1 MNYLLDTCAL
11 LWLGMGGGDLSPEA
25 KRRIETAANL
35 FHSSISAW
43 ELARLVKEGKIEIG
57 AEPDVFLSDLAD
69 QYGLVSIPPTDE
81 IAIRAAQLPDLHKD
95 PADRIII
102 ATALPQNLPVVT
114 GDGRFSQYG
123 VQTFN

>member
-11 LWLGMGGGDLSPEA
+11 VWLGMGGGDLSREA
-25 KRRIETAANL
+25 KRRIESAANL

-43 ELARLVKEGKIEIG
+43 ELARLAKEGKVELG
-57 AEPDVFLSDLAD
+57 AEPDVFLGDLAG

-81 IAIRAAQLPDLHKD
+81 IAVLAARLPDIHKD

-102 ATALPQNLPVVT
+102 ATALAENLPVVT
-114 GDGRFSQYG
+114 GDGRFPQYG
-123 VQTFN
+123 VRTIV

>member
-11 LWLGMGGGDLSPEA
+11 LWLGMGGGDLSLEA

-43 ELARLVKEGKIEIG
+43 ELARLIKEGKIEIG

-69 QYGLVSIPPTDE
+69 QYGLVSIPPTDD
-81 IAIRAAQLPDLHKD
+81 IAIRAAQLPDFHKD

-102 ATALPQNLPVVT
+102 ATALAQNLPVVT
-114 GDGRFSQYG
+114 GDGRFPQYG